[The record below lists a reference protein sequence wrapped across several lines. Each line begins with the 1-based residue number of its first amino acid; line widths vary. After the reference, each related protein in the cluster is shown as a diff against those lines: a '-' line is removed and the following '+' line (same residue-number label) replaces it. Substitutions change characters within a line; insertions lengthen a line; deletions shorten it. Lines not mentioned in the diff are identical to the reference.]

1 MSMCECLNVV
11 CVPSLCLVLTEESTE
26 SLEQELWVVVSHYVA
41 PEIKPRFSED
51 KSVLLTTESSFRKPI
66 L

>member
-1 MSMCECLNVV
+1 MCECLNVV

-26 SLEQELWVVVSHYVA
+26 SLEQKLWVVVSHYVA
-41 PEIKPRFSED
+41 PGIKLRFSED
-51 KSVLLTTESSFRKPI
+51 QSVLLTTKSSFWKPI

>member
-1 MSMCECLNVV
+1 MSMCECLNV
-11 CVPSLCLVLTEESTE
+11 CLCTKSMLGATEQSTE

-41 PEIKPRFSED
+41 PGIKLRFSED
-51 KSVLLTTESSFRKPI
+51 QSVLSTTEAPFWKPI

>member
-1 MSMCECLNVV
+1 MR
-11 CVPSLCLVLTEESTE
+11 VPKCMPVYQVYAWCSTEQSTE

-41 PEIKPRFSED
+41 PGIKPRFSED
-51 KSVLLTTESSFRKPI
+51 QSVLVTTEASFQKPI

>member
-1 MSMCECLNVV
+1 MIICECLNV
-11 CVPSLCLVLTEESTE
+11 CLCTKSMPGATEQSTE

-41 PEIKPRFSED
+41 PGIKPRFSED
-51 KSVLLTTESSFRKPI
+51 QSVLATTEASFQKPI